1 MPEGRRYH
9 QPVRPRA
16 VCTLACVAVVACSTP
31 AYPPMLFVPA
41 DAQQLQVTKQYG
53 GGVTYDVLR
62 LYPADAFLTRE
73 DEQLRKNGF
82 QPQTVDPFGQAT
94 SQRQGWFE
102 YTDNRRTPNTRAA
115 QRISYWKKQTGDQEM
130 APLRYTTP
138 IAQS

>member
-1 MPEGRRYH
+1 
-9 QPVRPRA
+9 
-16 VCTLACVAVVACSTP
+16 
-31 AYPPMLFVPA
+31 MLFVPA

-102 YTDNRRTPNTRAA
+102 YTDNRRTPNTRVA
-115 QRISYWKKQTGDQEM
+115 QWISYWKNQTGDQVM
-130 APLRYTTP
+130 VALRYITP
-138 IAQS
+138 MDQSPKSSETLPVSSTYMPAPTIEQLRRSAPHQRP